1 MAVYDLEE
9 QEKIDTLKAWWKAN
23 GTLVIILI
31 AAFAFGIGGMQAWNH
46 YQKQKTEQ
54 AVELYDDVLKAQGS
68 GDPKK
73 TSDAARLL
81 MEGFPSSGY
90 ASRAALISARVSFE
104 NGDLQTTK
112 SRLQWVLDNS
122 KEEEL
127 KDLVRF
133 RLAGIL
139 LDEKKFGEALGL
151 LESKHGESFDG
162 LYADLKGDILG
173 AMGKAGE
180 ARAAYQ
186 VALDK
191 IGVKGTYHSIIQ
203 MKLDSLPAS

>member
-31 AAFAFGIGGMQAWNH
+31 AAFAFGIAGMQVWNH

-68 GDPKK
+68 GDAKK

-112 SRLQWVLDNS
+112 SRLQWALDNS
-122 KEEEL
+122 KEDEL

-162 LYADLKGDILG
+162 LYADLKGDILS

-186 VALDK
+186 VALNK

-203 MKLDSLPAS
+203 MKLDALPAS